1 MRFRVAASVMLTG
14 EASTEA
20 TLPRASKTEEKATI
34 VAIVEVDTWALGEGG
49 GDLLP
54 RDSHSPYIRRAQ
66 DFDIDIASSCGFPV
80 QGMY

>member
-34 VAIVEVDTWALGEGG
+34 VAVFESVGLELWVVKVVI
-49 GDLLP
+49 LLA
-54 RDSHSPYIRRAQ
+54 RDN
-66 DFDIDIASSCGFPV
+66 
-80 QGMY
+80 